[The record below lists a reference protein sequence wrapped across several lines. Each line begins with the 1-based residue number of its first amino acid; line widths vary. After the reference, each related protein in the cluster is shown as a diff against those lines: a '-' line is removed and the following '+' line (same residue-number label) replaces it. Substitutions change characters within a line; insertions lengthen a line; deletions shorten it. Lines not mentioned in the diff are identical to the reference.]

1 MYVYLLYVYILYI
14 LHIYYIYIYISLK
27 KVFEQKEK
35 INITDFLKKR
45 SCFQKFY
52 LTFLCSGVKS

>member
-1 MYVYLLYVYILYI
+1 MFILYI
-14 LHIYYIYIYISLK
+14 LHIYYIYVSLK

-35 INITDFLKKR
+35 INITDFLKKI
-45 SCFQKFY
+45 SCFQKYY

>member
-1 MYVYLLYVYILYI
+1 MY
-14 LHIYYIYIYISLK
+14 IYYMYIYYIYYIFIIYIYISLK

-35 INITDFLKKR
+35 INITDFLKKI